1 MVEGELVSRM
11 EGLGEAD
18 AEDER
23 EEEVDPEGER
33 LPANEGDGA
42 PDAEEEEERDGEGE
56 EEKETRWVRD
66 SMGNAVALAVAEG
79 LAVLVRDG
87 ASERDSDALD
97 VSLLETPTERDTEG
111 EGDSERLTR
120 DVLEAAMQ
128 RVGVLEELLLRDTD
142 TEPLGE
148 PETATTEREAPAEK
162 VALRTD
168 AETLTVTERELE
180 ALRVLAAA
188 ERVAMPVTE
197 AVLGREGLATADALR
212 AEEGLRL
219 PQGEDEPVAEL
230 EGKLD
235 ALGDFVDVNVGENVA
250 EALVE
255 AVVKCEAEALP
266 LREGE
271 EDEEPLAHDV
281 CETVGLPGV
290 RVSEGRVDAV
300 NEADAQDEAL
310 PEVVDVLVDVAVEVC
325 DCVGLVET
333 VPEGV
338 AEGVTEGVPDVVL
351 LSVPDLDGVHDGD
364 RVPDVVLLSV
374 PDLDGVNDGDRVPD
388 GVPDRVLLR
397 VPDLDREI
405 DDVPDRVPDLD
416 GVPDRVLLSV
426 PDRDADRLRV
436 LVLVWDACRRRSWGS
451 GAPAAA
457 WSHSGAQG
465 ASGGGGGSPPSAAPP
480 PTSLSP
486 TGLQGAGGAA
496 ASPAAAPG
504 RGTIGVGEGEPGRR
518 GGGGDSPAPPPAN
531 SGDAAEAAAIG
542 GGAAAPAKGTPEDAS
557 PAACA
562 RNSKGAD
569 RGATFERAVDTR
581 RGRKN
586 ASKRRYTVKEGTP
599 HTQRA
604 RGAMCACTAECAQT
618 RRTRPSP
625 RPSLVA
631 LFTSR

>member
-271 EDEEPLAHDV
+271 EVEESLAHDV

-310 PEVVDVLVDVAVEVC
+310 PEEVDVLVDVAVEVC

-338 AEGVTEGVPDVVL
+338 AEGVTEG
-351 LSVPDLDGVHDGD
+351 
-364 RVPDVVLLSV
+364 VPDVVLLSV

-416 GVPDRVLLSV
+416 GVPDRDLLRV
-426 PDRDADRLRV
+426 PDRDGVRDLLRLFV
-436 LVLVWDACRRRSWGS
+436 VDWDACRRRSWGS

-518 GGGGDSPAPPPAN
+518 GGGGGSPAPPPAN
-531 SGDAAEAAAIG
+531 SRDAAEAAAIG
-542 GGAAAPAKGTPEDAS
+542 GGAAAAPAKGTPEDAS

-618 RRTRPSP
+618 RRTRPS
-625 RPSLVA
+625 R
-631 LFTSR
+631 

>member
-1 MVEGELVSRM
+1 
-11 EGLGEAD
+11 
-18 AEDER
+18 
-23 EEEVDPEGER
+23 
-33 LPANEGDGA
+33 
-42 PDAEEEEERDGEGE
+42 
-56 EEKETRWVRD
+56 
-66 SMGNAVALAVAEG
+66 
-79 LAVLVRDG
+79 
-87 ASERDSDALD
+87 
-97 VSLLETPTERDTEG
+97 
-111 EGDSERLTR
+111 
-120 DVLEAAMQ
+120 
-128 RVGVLEELLLRDTD
+128 
-142 TEPLGE
+142 
-148 PETATTEREAPAEK
+148 
-162 VALRTD
+162 
-168 AETLTVTERELE
+168 
-180 ALRVLAAA
+180 
-188 ERVAMPVTE
+188 
-197 AVLGREGLATADALR
+197 
-212 AEEGLRL
+212 
-219 PQGEDEPVAEL
+219 VAEL
-230 EGKLD
+230 EGKRD
-235 ALGDFVDVNVGENVA
+235 
-250 EALVE
+250 ALVE

-338 AEGVTEGVPDVVL
+338 AEGVTEG
-351 LSVPDLDGVHDGD
+351 
-364 RVPDVVLLSV
+364 VPDVVLLSV

-518 GGGGDSPAPPPAN
+518 GGGGGSPAPPPAN
-531 SGDAAEAAAIG
+531 SRDAAEAAAIG
-542 GGAAAPAKGTPEDAS
+542 GGAAAAPAKGTPEDAS

-618 RRTRPSP
+618 RRTRP
-625 RPSLVA
+625 VY
-631 LFTSR
+631 